1 MKIIRNLRRR
11 QAGDFAPRE
20 EPMFDEIN
28 DIRRT
33 RKRINAEMFRSGVD
47 TFRAFEDVEAGALRG
62 GTLDGRYKELIA
74 LGISIVEKC
83 YPCVEYHTSAAI
95 AGGATRTEVTEAVAV
110 AVALGGGVAQWPARF
125 AFKVLDEIE
134 QEAPDSKG

>member
-1 MKIIRNLRRR
+1 
-11 QAGDFAPRE
+11 
-20 EPMFDEIN
+20 MFDDIN

-47 TFRAFEDVEAGALRG
+47 TFRAFEDVESGALRSG
-62 GTLDGRYKELIA
+62 ALDGRYKELIA

-83 YPCVEYHTSAAI
+83 YPCVEYHTSSAV
-95 AGGATRTEVTEAVAV
+95 AGGATRAEVTEAVAV